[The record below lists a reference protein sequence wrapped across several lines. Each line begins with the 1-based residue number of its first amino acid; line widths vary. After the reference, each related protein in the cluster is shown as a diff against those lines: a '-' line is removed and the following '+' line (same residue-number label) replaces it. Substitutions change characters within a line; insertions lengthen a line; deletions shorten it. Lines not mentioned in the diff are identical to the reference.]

1 MNYKILSKV
10 QKEIDTIKDTHKH
23 IKDLEMELEF
33 LYAREPNEINY
44 IISVEKQVDELYE
57 KLEELEK
64 YQDDRITQQ

>member
-1 MNYKILSKV
+1 MKHKILSKV
-10 QKEIDTIKDTHKH
+10 QEEIDTIKDTHKH

-44 IISVEKQVDELYE
+44 IISVEKQIDELYE

-64 YQDDRITQQ
+64 YQDDRLKQ

>member
-1 MNYKILSKV
+1 M
-10 QKEIDTIKDTHKH
+10 QEEIDTIKDTHKH

-44 IISVEKQVDELYE
+44 IISVEKQIDELYE

-64 YQDDRITQQ
+64 YQDDRLKQ

>member
-1 MNYKILSKV
+1 M
-10 QKEIDTIKDTHKH
+10 QEEIDTIKDTHKH

-44 IISVEKQVDELYE
+44 IISVETQIDELYA

-64 YQDDRITQQ
+64 YQDERLKQ

>member
-1 MNYKILSKV
+1 M
-10 QKEIDTIKDTHKH
+10 QEEIDTIKDTHKH

-44 IISVEKQVDELYE
+44 IISVEKQIDELYA

-64 YQDDRITQQ
+64 YQDERLKQ

>member
-1 MNYKILSKV
+1 MNHKILSKV
-10 QKEIDTIKDTHKH
+10 QEEIDTIKDTHKH

-44 IISVEKQVDELYE
+44 IISVEKEIDELYE

-64 YQDDRITQQ
+64 YQDDRLKQQ